1 MFWEVKGDKGDKE
14 DKDNSCI
21 VSFTLWIVNG
31 DVLPCDKFH
40 LSLSSL
46 TPLSSLS
53 PLPKSVITVE
63 IISDGAGH
71 VASAFFYCETR
82 FLGCFDGCRTDGLVR
97 YGGA

>member
-1 MFWEVKGDKGDKE
+1 MFWGDKGDKGDKE

-46 TPLSSLS
+46 S
-53 PLPKSVITVE
+53 PLPKSVVAIE
-63 IISDGAGH
+63 IVGDGTGH
-71 VASAFFYCETR
+71 VASAFFYSETR